1 MKDHEAFNVK
11 ENQTICRQNWNLDD
25 FIKNAA
31 ETVIEGKTDVS
42 EQLGFVSTKQ
52 LALFCRCGYQKTQK
66 TEQKVRE
73 ELMRRIEVGDRI
85 LAVTWDMVKSYQN
98 MPEDLAR
105 REVTA
110 RNERMVRLDQGGW
123 YSKNNICWTEM
134 FAEGD
139 EETCQ

>member
-1 MKDHEAFNVK
+1 MKDYKAFNVE
-11 ENQTICRQNWNLDD
+11 ENQTICREKWNLDD

-31 ETVIEGKTDVS
+31 ETAIEGRTDVS
-42 EQLGFVSTKQ
+42 EQLGCFSTKQ

-85 LAVTWDMVKSYQN
+85 LAVAWDMVKSYQN

>member
-1 MKDHEAFNVK
+1 MKDHKAFNVE
-11 ENQTICRQNWNLDD
+11 ENQTICREKWNLDD

-31 ETVIEGKTDVS
+31 ETAIEGRTDVS
-42 EQLGFVSTKQ
+42 EQLGCFSTKQ
-52 LALFCRCGYQKTQK
+52 LAMFCRCGYQKTQK

-123 YSKNNICWTEM
+123 YSKNNICWMEM
-134 FAEGD
+134 YAEG
-139 EETCQ
+139 EESCH